1 MSRQLVATYRLQFRE
16 GTDFAVAADLAAY
29 VGKLGASHLYASPI
43 FAASPGSTHGY
54 DVTDYNSF
62 EEDLGG
68 VAGFT
73 KMSDALVKAD
83 LGLILDFV
91 PNHMGVSPTNHW
103 WEDVL
108 RWGRESRYAGTFD
121 ISWEAEKI
129 LVPVLAKPY
138 GEALA
143 DGDLSVVFD
152 EPTSSLRFD
161 ASGYGLPID
170 PRTYG
175 HIFGLMDHP
184 DKDRLIRRFAV
195 STPTEADEMTERF
208 HEHLADPAFRSAL
221 DKALATI
228 RGDEAALHDLHEA
241 QAWRLAWWRTAREKL
256 TYRRFFEIADLIGV
270 RQESRRVF
278 RESHQ
283 MIMRL
288 ARERRLD
295 GIRIDHV
302 DGLAD
307 PKGYLED
314 LRQAFHSVRRS
325 PSIHVEKILT
335 GDERLRTSWEIAGTT
350 GYEFITALSGL
361 YVDAAREAP
370 MTDAY
375 HDFLGE
381 EEDLRAMITR
391 QKRAIFQRNLAGEL
405 SYLTGLALS
414 VAGRGLATRDLGADT
429 MARAIVEV
437 ATALPVYRTYVSV
450 DGVPR
455 RDIAIIDDAVDL
467 AMTGREVEADEPI
480 QFIGRLLKLDFED
493 GADVAG
499 ALDFTRRL
507 QQTTGAVM
515 AKAVEDTVFYRYNR
529 LIALNEVGGEPD
541 HYGADVDLFHEA
553 MQIRVEDQPEGM
565 LATSTH
571 DTKRGE
577 DARARLYTLSEAPEH
592 WQSLVRGYAEQLAP
606 FRHSID
612 GGQREAPEPATEWG
626 LYQSLL
632 GVLPTDFD
640 PADTEACAAIAERL
654 AAYAEKAVREA
665 KRWTSW
671 TSPAEAYEAGVQDF
685 VHALLDPKKTG
696 DFLSGFWAA
705 AQPFVAAGALNS
717 LSQTAIKMAAPGV
730 PDIYQGTEFYD
741 FSLVDPDNRRTV
753 DFASI
758 SAALAEAGD
767 PADALADW
775 RSGHLKA
782 MIVARGLAM
791 RQRAPALFT
800 SGAYVPLAV
809 EGTMAAHVV
818 AFARTDE
825 AGHAAITIAPRLCL
839 TLLDGREAIDV
850 PAERWQE
857 TSIRL
862 PEGLA
867 GRTYRDVVTGQEHEL
882 PAELSLATVLAQLPF
897 ALLEAI

>member
-1 MSRQLVATYRLQFRE
+1 MSRPLVATYRLQFRE
-16 GTDFAVAADLAAY
+16 GTTFETAADLAPYMAR
-29 VGKLGASHLYASPI
+29 LGVSHLYASPI
-43 FAASPGSTHGY
+43 FAASSGSTHGY
-54 DVTDYNSF
+54 DVTDYNAF
-62 EEDLGG
+62 EDDLGG
-68 VAGFT
+68 LSGFT
-73 KMSDALVKAD
+73 AMSDALVASD
-83 LGLILDFV
+83 LALIVDFV
-91 PNHMGVSPTNHW
+91 PNHMGVSPKNYW

-108 RWGRESRYAGTFD
+108 RWGAESRYAQTFD

-129 LVPVLAKPY
+129 LVPVLGKPY

-143 DGDLSVVFD
+143 EGDLSVELD
-152 EPTSSLRFD
+152 AENAQLRFD
-161 ASGYGLPID
+161 AAGYGLPID

-175 HIFGLMDHP
+175 HVFGLMDHP
-184 DKDRLIRRFAV
+184 EKDRMVRRFSV
-195 STPTEADEMTERF
+195 STPAEAEELAERF
-208 HEHLADPAFRSAL
+208 SEHLTEKGFS
-221 DKALATI
+221 KALKHALETI
-228 RGDEAALHDLHEA
+228 NGDQHALHELHEA

-283 MIMRL
+283 LVIRL

-307 PKGYLED
+307 PKGYLEQ
-314 LRQAFHSVRRS
+314 LKQAFHSVRRS
-325 PSIHVEKILT
+325 PTIHVEKILT
-335 GDERLRTSWEIAGTT
+335 GPERLRRSWEIEGTT

-361 YVDAAREAP
+361 YVDAGQEEA
-370 MTDAY
+370 MTAAY

-381 EEDLRAMITR
+381 DEDLRGMITR
-391 QKRAIFQRNLAGEL
+391 QKRSIFQRNLAGEL
-405 SYLTGLALS
+405 SHLTGLALA
-414 VAGRGLATRDLGADT
+414 VAGRGLATRDLGQDT
-429 MARAIVEV
+429 IARAIVEV

-467 AMTGREVEADEPI
+467 AMTWREVEADEPI

-493 GADVAG
+493 GADVA
-499 ALDFTRRL
+499 ASLDFTRRF

-515 AKAVEDTVFYRYNR
+515 AKAVEDTAFYRYNR

-541 HYGADVDLFHEA
+541 HYGADLDAFHTA
-553 MQIRVEDQPEGM
+553 MQIRVEDQPEGL

-592 WQSLVRGYAEQLAP
+592 WRDLITEFAERMAP
-606 FRHSID
+606 WRKDID
-612 GGQREAPEPATEWG
+612 GGVEAPEPATEWG

-632 GVLPTDFD
+632 GVLPADFD
-640 PADTEACAAIAERL
+640 PTDGAQREAIAGRL

-671 TSPAEAYEAGVQDF
+671 TSPAEPYERALRGF
-685 VHALLDPKKTG
+685 VDAALDPKKSG
-696 DFLSGFWAA
+696 SFLADFWAA
-705 AQPFVAAGALNS
+705 AQPFVAAGALTS
-717 LSQTAIKMAAPGV
+717 LSQTVIKLAAPGV

-741 FSLVDPDNRRTV
+741 FSLVDPDNRRDV
-753 DFASI
+753 DFAARSEAI
-758 SAALAEAGD
+758 AGD
-767 PADALADW
+767 VAFEDALADW
-775 RSGHLKA
+775 RTGRLKA
-782 MIVARGLAM
+782 MLTAAGLAM
-791 RQRAPALFT
+791 RGRTPALFT
-800 SGAYVPLAV
+800 AGSYAPLAV
-809 EGTMAAHVV
+809 VGDMARHVI

-825 AGHAAITIAPRLCL
+825 TGGAAIAVAPRLCL

-850 PAERWQE
+850 QAERWGD
-857 TSIRL
+857 TRISL
-862 PEGLA
+862 PEELA
-867 GRTYRDVVTGQEHEL
+867 ARSWRNILTGETVEASGEL
-882 PAELSLATVLAQLPF
+882 ALAAILAKLPF
-897 ALLEAI
+897 ALLEAS